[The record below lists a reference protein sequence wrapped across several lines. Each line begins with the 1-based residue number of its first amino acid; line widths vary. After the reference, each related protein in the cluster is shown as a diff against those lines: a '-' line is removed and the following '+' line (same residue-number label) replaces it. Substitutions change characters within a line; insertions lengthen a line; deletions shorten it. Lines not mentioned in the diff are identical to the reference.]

1 MGVINGLRAILDQ
14 SDYYYRETKLSG
26 NGIVTIVGFSNSCEL
41 CQQIYIQKYIL
52 FFITKNEDY
61 VGCPIFGN
69 IILGVNKQLNA
80 ACALRDR
87 LHIRGV
93 LHVTAAH
100 NTTSLLYIVF
110 STS

>member
-52 FFITKNEDY
+52 FFITKMRTMWVALFLE
-61 VGCPIFGN
+61 
-69 IILGVNKQLNA
+69 ILVWE
-80 ACALRDR
+80 
-87 LHIRGV
+87 
-93 LHVTAAH
+93 
-100 NTTSLLYIVF
+100 
-110 STS
+110 